1 MVVLNNLYGTT
12 HNYYS
17 SIPSDSTI
25 INKLSNNKPLYSVW
39 SYSGGRHAM
48 VIYGMNIIGGYISI
62 MDPEYGFASAVSN
75 GTTYKYTSLYSG
87 VSLSLS
93 GYGA

>member
-1 MVVLNNLYGTT
+1 
-12 HNYYS
+12 
-17 SIPSDSTI
+17 
-25 INKLSNNKPLYSVW
+25 
-39 SYSGGRHAM
+39 M